1 MHFRFFVL
9 NSIFLF
15 NFLVLLFRQ
24 YFLKIALLN
33 SYKQIHKS
41 NCAFF
46 TEISDLQIDLQ
57 IDLQTDLRIDL
68 QFFLRI
74 E

>member
-24 YFLKIALLN
+24 YFLKITLLN

-57 IDLQTDLRIDL
+57 TDLRIDL
-68 QFFLRI
+68 QLFLQI